1 MRLIMDSFLSNT
13 FKTYLET
20 FQVYYEQN
28 YQEFGTKVMRISFEE
43 MDHSQLE
50 FCLIS
55 WKLEATS
62 YFLLWYFYII

>member
-1 MRLIMDSFLSNT
+1 MDSFLSNT

-55 WKLEATS
+55 
-62 YFLLWYFYII
+62 